1 MVDTDVSRR
10 ARRQGGKPT
19 VKFCHPRVEG
29 RELVMEAR
37 KGSGTVGG
45 EEQRADD
52 QIRVLPERAAS
63 EHRNRRPFA
72 PSYGRLTDVLCGA
85 LRSPRLPPPRC
96 RLRLAERRR
105 WRGPTPRDA
114 RSSG

>member
-1 MVDTDVSRR
+1 MVDTGVSRR

-52 QIRVLPERAAS
+52 QIRVLPGRAAS
-63 EHRNRRPFA
+63 EPRNRRPFP
-72 PSYGRLTDVLCGA
+72 PSYRPLAAVLCEA
-85 LRSPRLPPPRC
+85 LRSPRLPPRQCPPPP
-96 RLRLAERRR
+96 LQ
-105 WRGPTPRDA
+105 PP
-114 RSSG
+114 